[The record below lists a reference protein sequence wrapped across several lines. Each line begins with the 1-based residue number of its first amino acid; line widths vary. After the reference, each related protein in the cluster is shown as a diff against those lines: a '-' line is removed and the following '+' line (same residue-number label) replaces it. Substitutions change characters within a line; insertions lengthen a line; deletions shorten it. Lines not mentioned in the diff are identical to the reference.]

1 LTGPGR
7 TGWQL
12 HMTIIAKGKQ
22 CAACVDLAGLVGR
35 TCENEWAALGG
46 SADRLALH
54 LDEFPL
60 AVDRCA
66 LIVEGLTSLLQEGM
80 SPGFSAQHGSIGVH
94 LWIPAGAPIGAV
106 LLIAD
111 DCRDIINEPVTSGTA
126 YAYQCARAAGCNLTW
141 AGGRGAVWRMHIP
154 ADDADYTCDS
164 SESLSPWRA
173 LPIAYSADGR
183 KRLEQAATR

>member
-1 LTGPGR
+1 
-7 TGWQL
+7 
-12 HMTIIAKGKQ
+12 MTIIAKGKQ
-22 CAACVDLAGLVGR
+22 CAACVDLAGLVGLI
-35 TCENEWAALGG
+35 CENEWAALGG
-46 SADRLALH
+46 LADRLTLH

-66 LIVEGLTSLLQEGM
+66 LVLEGLAFLLQEAM
-80 SPGFSAQHGSIGVH
+80 SPGFSALHGSIGVH
-94 LWIPAGAPIGAV
+94 LWIPARASIGAD

-111 DCRDIINEPVTSGTA
+111 NCRDIINEPVTPGTA
-126 YAYQCARAAGCNLTW
+126 YARQCARKAGCNLTW

-154 ADDADYTCDS
+154 ADDTCDS